1 MKPINILILDD
12 NTFIANK
19 IRRRLINADKTYR
32 YDSGIEIIPHYLEID
47 NENIKNAAITVNNF
61 IKENDVKNLLLD
73 RGFGTIFKPVEN
85 NDKDLDCNYLYKD
98 NNKSGFYIEE
108 LLLEISKIKKNGLT
122 RINGVVVYT
131 YDDYKDLNKHG
142 DVIKEDII
150 YELKS
155 ILSNKCK
162 IDVLLAYSDIYKL
175 ASVDLYE
182 DYGGDGIVKI
192 GKANDFYLYGIFCGE
207 LLYHKLIQMINS
219 SRMNFIKE
227 RKTTIFLRLFFLYL
241 IFISISVGS
250 NAVFNYLFVDNFCN
264 SR

>member
-155 ILSNKCK
+155 ILSN
-162 IDVLLAYSDIYKL
+162 
-175 ASVDLYE
+175 
-182 DYGGDGIVKI
+182 
-192 GKANDFYLYGIFCGE
+192 
-207 LLYHKLIQMINS
+207 
-219 SRMNFIKE
+219 
-227 RKTTIFLRLFFLYL
+227 
-241 IFISISVGS
+241 
-250 NAVFNYLFVDNFCN
+250 
-264 SR
+264 